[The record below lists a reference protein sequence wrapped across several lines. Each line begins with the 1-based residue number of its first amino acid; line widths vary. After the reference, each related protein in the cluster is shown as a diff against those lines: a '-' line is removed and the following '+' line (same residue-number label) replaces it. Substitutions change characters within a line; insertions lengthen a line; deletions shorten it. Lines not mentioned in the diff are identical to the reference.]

1 MACIITI
8 TIIVCQVLVLH
19 NIWTITGAETEVQEE
34 AETKTT
40 NDKVM
45 EITESLNN
53 HLTGNK

>member
-1 MACIITI
+1 M
-8 TIIVCQVLVLH
+8 
-19 NIWTITGAETEVQEE
+19 ETEVQEE

-45 EITESLNN
+45 EITESLHN